1 MVFCKLICGD
11 VIDVMATLDPASVD
25 LIVTSPPYN
34 VEKSYEE
41 GVSLEEYT
49 SMIRAV
55 CKEFRRVLK
64 ADGRFC
70 INVPLTMTKINL
82 SSEGE
87 KHIIRLVMHEWETAI
102 LASGLKIRDYIFWD
116 QINSGNDTSWGSFQ
130 SASSPWIRHQAEII
144 IIGYNNRWK
153 KIDKGESTIES
164 EEFTRWTIDKWSM
177 SCARH
182 KEHPAVFPEELP
194 TRCIKLF
201 SYVGDVILD
210 PFCGTGTTPKVAL
223 DLKRSCVCIDK
234 SEKYCDITK
243 ERIGFFQ
250 TSLLSFFP
258 GETDDAVKYI
268 YKVIGGDEDEH

>member
-182 KEHPAVFPEELP
+182 KDHPAVFPEELP

-210 PFCGTGTTPKVAL
+210 PFCGTGTTLKVAL
-223 DLKRSCVCIDK
+223 DLKRSCVGIDK
-234 SEKYCDITK
+234 SKKYCDITK
-243 ERIGFFQ
+243 ERVGFFQ
-250 TSLLSFFP
+250 TTLSSFFP
-258 GETDDAVKYI
+258 GETDDTVKYI
-268 YKVIGGDEDEH
+268 YNTINGDQDGH

>member
-194 TRCIKLF
+194 SRCIKLF
-201 SYVGDVILD
+201 SYKGDVILD
-210 PFCGTGTTPKVAL
+210 PFCGTGTTLKVAL
-223 DLKRSCVCIDK
+223 DLKRSCVGIDK
-234 SEKYCDITK
+234 SKKYCDITK
-243 ERIGFFQ
+243 ERVGFFQ
-250 TSLLSFFP
+250 TTLSSFFP
-258 GETDDAVKYI
+258 GETDDTVKYI
-268 YKVIGGDEDEH
+268 YNTINGDQDGH